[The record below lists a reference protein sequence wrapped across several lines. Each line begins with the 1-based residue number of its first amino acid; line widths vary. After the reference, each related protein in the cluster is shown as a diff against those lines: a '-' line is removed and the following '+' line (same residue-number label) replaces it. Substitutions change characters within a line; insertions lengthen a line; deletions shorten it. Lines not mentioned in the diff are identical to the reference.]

1 MIDLSNLET
10 NLGFEFKNKQLLR
23 EALIHRSYLNEHRNE
38 NLSSN
43 ERLEFLGDAV
53 LEFGVSDL
61 LFERFPEEP
70 EGFLTAC
77 RSQIVQTKA
86 LSVLSSGLKIGDFLF
101 LSKGEEESGGRKNPA
116 LLENAYEALV
126 GAIFLDQGIGKAL
139 SFIKESFMPVINSLS
154 VDNLKDDKSLLQEK
168 TQERDKITPTYKLI
182 NDEGPDH
189 AKIFTMGVYL
199 GKKKLAEGRG
209 RSRQEAEE
217 AAAKDAL
224 EKFYKN
230 Q

>member
-1 MIDLSNLET
+1 MTDLSKFEI
-10 NLGFEFKNKQLLR
+10 NLGFCFNNKELLR
-23 EALIHRSYLNEHRNE
+23 EALIHRSYLNEHRHE
-38 NLSSN
+38 NLNSN

-53 LEFGVSDL
+53 LEFGVSHL
-61 LFERFPEEP
+61 LFEHFSQEP

-86 LSVLSSGLKIGDFLF
+86 LAVLSSGLNIGDFLF

-116 LLENAYEALV
+116 LLENAFEAV
-126 GAIFLDQGIGKAL
+126 IGAVFMDQGIEKAL
-139 SFIKESFMPVINSLS
+139 SFIEESFMPIINSLS

-182 NDEGPDH
+182 DDEGPDH
-189 AKIFTMGVYL
+189 AKIFTMGVFL
-199 GKKKLAEGRG
+199 GKKKLAEGKG

-217 AAAKDAL
+217 EAAKYAL
-224 EKFYKN
+224 EKYYKN
-230 Q
+230 